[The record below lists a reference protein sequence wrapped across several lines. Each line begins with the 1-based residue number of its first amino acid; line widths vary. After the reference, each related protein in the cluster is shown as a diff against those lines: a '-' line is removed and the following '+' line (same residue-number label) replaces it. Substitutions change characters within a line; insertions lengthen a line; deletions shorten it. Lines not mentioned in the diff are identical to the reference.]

1 MDKFIIRGGKS
12 LRGEIGIKPAKNALL
27 PCMAAALLT
36 PEKVTL
42 TRTSGL
48 MDIGSMC
55 GILQHLGAG
64 ISGEPGGALSIDAS
78 DIKTFDAPYDL
89 VRKMRA
95 SVLVLGPLLARF
107 GRAKVSL
114 PGGCAIG
121 ARPVD
126 LHIKA
131 LSALGAEIEVDNG
144 YIIASA
150 KELTGAPVFF
160 DKVTVGGTEN
170 ILTAAVLAKG
180 TTTISNAAKEP
191 EITDLGN
198 LLISMGAK
206 IEGLGSDTITVEGV
220 KELHGASHASIPDR
234 IETGTI
240 LAAIAITGGEA
251 VVKDADPRH
260 LEAFLLKLREMG
272 VSLETKE
279 SEIHIKSNGP
289 LKSAD
294 ITTAPF
300 PGFPTDLQAQFLALL
315 TQAEGSG
322 TVREEIFET
331 RFMHVPELQ
340 RLGADIRLEG
350 SLAVVRG
357 RTPLKGAPVMASD
370 LRASASLV
378 IAALVADGTTEINR
392 IYHLDRGYE
401 RFEER
406 LSALGADIERVKK

>member
-1 MDKFIIRGGKS
+1 MDKFIVEGGNP
-12 LRGEIGIKPAKNALL
+12 LRGEISIKPAKNALL
-27 PCMAAALLT
+27 PCMAASLLT
-36 PEKVTL
+36 PGKVTL
-42 TRTSGL
+42 SKTSNL
-48 MDIGSMC
+48 MDIDSMC
-55 GILQHLGAG
+55 RLLQHLGVEIG
-64 ISGEPGGALSIDAS
+64 GKPGAALSLEAS
-78 DIKTFDAPYDL
+78 VIKTFDAPYDL

-107 GRAKVSL
+107 GKAKVSL

-131 LSALGAEIEVDNG
+131 LQALGAEIDVDNG
-144 YIIASA
+144 YIIARA

-170 ILTAAVLAKG
+170 ILMAAVLAKG
-180 TTTISNAAKEP
+180 ITTISNAAKEP
-191 EITDLGN
+191 EIADLGN

-206 IEGLGSDTITVEGV
+206 IEGLGSDTITVEGAN
-220 KELHGASHASIPDR
+220 ELHGATHSPIPDR
-234 IETGTI
+234 IECGTI

-251 VVKDADPRH
+251 VIKDAEPHH
-260 LEAFLLKLREMG
+260 LEAYILKLKEMG
-272 VSLETKE
+272 VDIVAGEKQITVRSTCALR
-279 SEIHIKSNGP
+279 
-289 LKSAD
+289 SAD
-294 ITTAPF
+294 IMTAPF
-300 PGFPTDLQAQFLALL
+300 PGFPTDLQAQFMALL

-350 SLAVVRG
+350 NLAVVRG
-357 RTPLKGAPVMASD
+357 KTPLKAAPVMASD
-370 LRASASLV
+370 LRASASLI
-378 IAALVADGTTEINR
+378 IAALVAGGRTEVNR

-401 RFEER
+401 HFEER
-406 LSALGADIERVKK
+406 LSALGARIERVRG

>member
-1 MDKFIIRGGKS
+1 MDRFIIEGGTALK
-12 LRGEIGIKPAKNALL
+12 GEIEVRPAKNALL

-36 PEKVTL
+36 PGKVTL
-42 TRTSGL
+42 SKTSSL
-48 MDIGSMC
+48 MDIHSMC
-55 GILQHLGAG
+55 SLLEHLGV
-64 ISGEPGGALSIDAS
+64 SIDGSPGNSISFCSS

-126 LHIKA
+126 QHIKGLCA
-131 LSALGAEIEVDNG
+131 MGAEISVDNG
-144 YIIASA
+144 YIFAKA
-150 KELTGAPVFF
+150 KELTGTSIFF

-180 TTTISNAAKEP
+180 KTILGNAAREP
-191 EITDLGN
+191 EIVDLGN
-198 LLISMGAK
+198 LLVSMGAK
-206 IEGLGSDTITVEGV
+206 IEGLGTDTITVDGV
-220 KELHGASHASIPDR
+220 GELHGASHAPIPDR

-240 LAAIAITGGEA
+240 LAAVAITGGEA
-251 VVKDADPRH
+251 SLKSSNSHH
-260 LEAFLLKLREMG
+260 LEAFISKLRDMG
-272 VSLETKE
+272 VLIDAAEN
-279 SEIHIKSNGP
+279 EIRVGSSP
-289 LKSAD
+289 ELRSAD

-300 PGFPTDLQAQFLALL
+300 PGFPTDLQAQFMALL
-315 TQAEGSG
+315 TQAKGSG

-331 RFMHVPELQ
+331 RFMHIPELQ

-350 SLAVVRG
+350 NVAVVTG
-357 RTPLKGAPVMASD
+357 KAPLKGAPVMASD

-378 IAALVADGTTEINR
+378 IAGLAAKGRTEISR

-406 LSALGADIERVKK
+406 LSALGARIERVRG

>member
-1 MDKFIIRGGKS
+1 MDKFVIHGGKR
-12 LRGEIGIKPAKNALL
+12 LRGEIEIKPAKNALL
-27 PCMAAALLT
+27 PCMAAALLA
-36 PEKVTL
+36 PETVTL

-48 MDIGSMC
+48 MDIRSMC
-55 GILQHLGAG
+55 GILEHLGAR
-64 ISGEPGGALSIDAS
+64 IDGEPGKALTIDSS
-78 DIKTFDAPYDL
+78 DIRTFDAPYDL

-131 LSALGAEIEVDNG
+131 LCSLGAEISVEDG
-144 YIIASA
+144 YIIAEA
-150 KELTGAPVFF
+150 RELKGAPVFF

-191 EITDLGN
+191 EIADLCD
-198 LLISMGAK
+198 LLVSMGAK
-206 IEGLGSDTITVEGV
+206 IEGIGTDTITVEGV
-220 KELHGASHASIPDR
+220 KELHGTEHRSIPDR

-240 LAAIAITGGEA
+240 LAAIAITGGDA
-251 VVKDADPRH
+251 VLKNANHHH

-272 VSLETKE
+272 ASVECGE
-279 SEIHIKSNGP
+279 NEIRVKSGSG
-289 LKSAD
+289 LRSAD

-350 SLAVVRG
+350 NLAVVRG
-357 RTPLKGAPVMASD
+357 KTPLKGAPVMASD

-378 IAALVADGTTEINR
+378 IAGLVASGTTEVNR

-401 RFEER
+401 RFEKR
-406 LSALGADIERVKK
+406 LSALGADIERVK